1 MNMAQEM
8 TSFSTD
14 QILMQTGVAM
24 LSQAQ
29 QAPQLVLKLI

>member
-1 MNMAQEM
+1 TAF
-8 TSFSTD
+8 TTD

-29 QAPQLVLKLI
+29 QTPSLVLKLVS